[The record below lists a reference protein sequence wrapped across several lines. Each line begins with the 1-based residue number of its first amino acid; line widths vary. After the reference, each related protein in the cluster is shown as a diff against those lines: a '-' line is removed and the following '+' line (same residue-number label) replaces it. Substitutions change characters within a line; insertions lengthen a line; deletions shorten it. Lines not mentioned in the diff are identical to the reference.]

1 MIDVTYTK
9 IDPSGNITVLVESP
23 VEAWLRPWA
32 AEQICLAEPDT
43 EQVGFVSA
51 PEGSCDFRLD
61 MAGGEFCGN
70 ACLSAAAL
78 WLERSGYL
86 SARLAL
92 SVSGAERPVTVEVSH
107 RRLGGFA
114 GIVDMPL
121 PLSVERV
128 ELPFGDGTLRLPV
141 VRFPGISH
149 VIASPKKLS
158 PADAEEHIRSW
169 CAFLGAKAI
178 GVMLF
183 DRPELDLKPLVWVP
197 KADTLCWERSC
208 ASGTAAV
215 GAYEAYR
222 EHLDRFIALSQ
233 PGGRL
238 GVTVE
243 MRSGALSRLAL
254 SGQAKILHTKTLAIV

>member
-9 IDPSGNITVLVESP
+9 MDPNGNITVLVESP

-32 AEQICLAEPDT
+32 AEQISLAEPDT
-43 EQVGFVSA
+43 EQVGFVST
-51 PEGSCDFRLD
+51 PEDGSGLRLD

-70 ACLSAAAL
+70 ACLCAAAL
-78 WLERSGYL
+78 WLERKNFL
-86 SARLAL
+86 SARLAI
-92 SVSGAERPVTVEVSH
+92 SVSGATKPVTVEISH
-107 RRLGGFA
+107 RQSGGFA

-121 PLSVERV
+121 PLSVERR
-128 ELPFGDGTLRLPV
+128 ELPFAEGSLRLPV

-149 VIASPKKLS
+149 VIASPQKLS
-158 PADAEEHIRSW
+158 SASAEEYIRSW
-169 CAFLGAKAI
+169 CSLLGADALGI
-178 GVMLF
+178 MLF

-197 KADTLCWERSC
+197 RADTLCWERSC

-222 EHLDRFIALSQ
+222 EHCDRFMGLTQ

-243 MRSGALSRLAL
+243 HRNKVLSRLAL
-254 SGQAKILHTKTLAIV
+254 SGQAKILHTKTLEIV